1 MTERGRPEQLG
12 IPVRRHKSDVLIV
25 GGGAAGTMAAFECA
39 DAGVSVIQATKGRA
53 TSGTTTVARGGF
65 AAAMGEDDSPELHL
79 QDILT
84 HGGELIDPALARVW
98 VHDIIDVVH
107 DLESWG
113 AEFVRGADGR
123 LDLKMFPSHSRAR
136 ACHHYD
142 TTGNMIT
149 KVLSKKLR
157 ADARIERH
165 SFTSVVD
172 LIKRDGRVVG
182 AWGIDYGA
190 GTLVVYHA
198 QQVILSTGGGS
209 GLFYVND
216 NPPQVTGDG
225 YVLGFRAGA
234 ALLGIEM
241 IDFQAMCCSPKELFG
256 FAPHPTGFINAG
268 AVFRNREGEAFLK
281 RYFPD
286 TAEKSTRSEVIT
298 AMAKEIHAGRA
309 GSTGRIFMDA
319 TRVPLEVIQ
328 KQIPHVYKTCL
339 HRGIDITKTPL
350 EVAPG
355 SHTWLGGLEI
365 DVDGRTPVEGLLA
378 AGETA
383 GGIHGGNRIGG
394 SALAASL
401 VFGRRAG
408 RKAAALVNEA
418 RVDLAGGEED
428 DAVPEAEQAWLA
440 RLKDRDSGPFQA
452 DVRMSC
458 RMLAHNKLG
467 PIREE
472 RTLKEALAAYERIEC
487 QDVPAMRLDEKARSS
502 HKVLG
507 EELESAFAVR
517 NLALLGRIL
526 ATACL
531 KRRESRGAHF
541 RLDYPHADDVRWRV
555 VTRLQ
560 AGANGQI
567 EFRTDLARNPAD
579 SSAPDRG
586 AATRRRPV
594 NARGLPD

>member
-1 MTERGRPEQLG
+1 MPLRLD
-12 IPVRRHKSDVLIV
+12 IPVKRYQTDVLIV

-39 DAGVSVIQATKGRA
+39 DAGVAVIQVTKGRA

-65 AAAMGEDDSPELHL
+65 AAAMGDDDGPELHL
-79 QDILT
+79 QDILKY
-84 HGGELIDPALARVW
+84 GGELIDPELARVW
-98 VHDIIDVVH
+98 VYDIVDVVH

-123 LDLKMFPSHSRAR
+123 LDLKAFPSHSRNR

-157 ADARIERH
+157 ADARIAKH
-165 SFTSVVD
+165 SITAVVD
-172 LIKRDGRVVG
+172 LIKHKDRVVG
-182 AWGIDYGA
+182 AWGVDYQNGA
-190 GTLVVYHA
+190 LVIYSA
-198 QQVILSTGGGS
+198 QQVILCTGGGS

-225 YVLGFRAGA
+225 YVLGFRAGVP
-234 ALLGIEM
+234 LVGIEM

-268 AVFRNREGEAFLK
+268 AVFRNRDGEEFLK

-286 TAEKSTRSEVIT
+286 TAEQSTRSEVIL

-309 GSTGRIFMDA
+309 SSTGGIFMDA
-319 TRVPLEVIQ
+319 TKVPMDVIQ

-339 HRGIDITKTPL
+339 HRHIDISKTPL

-355 SHTWLGGLEI
+355 SHTWLGGLKI
-365 DVDGRTPVEGLLA
+365 DVDGMTPVDGLFA

-394 SALAASL
+394 SALSASL
-401 VFGRRAG
+401 VYGRRAG
-408 RKAAALVNEA
+408 KKAAALANTT
-418 RVDLAGGEED
+418 RIDLPVPED
-428 DAVPEAEQAWLA
+428 DSIPQSDLTWLA
-440 RLKDRDSGPFQA
+440 DLMSRERGPLQS
-452 DVRMSC
+452 DLRIRC
-458 RMLAHNKLG
+458 QRLAHNKLG
-467 PIREE
+467 PIRED
-472 RTLKEALAAYERIEC
+472 RTLREALDEYERIERE
-487 QDVPAMRLDEKARSS
+487 DVPALRLNPEARSS
-502 HKVLG
+502 DKVRG
-507 EELESAFAVR
+507 EELESALSVR

-526 ATACL
+526 AIACL
-531 KRRESRGAHF
+531 KRTESRGAHF
-541 RLDYPHADDVRWRV
+541 RLDYPTTDDGRWRV

-560 AGANGQI
+560 RGEHGEI
-567 EFRTDLARNPAD
+567 EFHIDPVKSPATSSIPRESLAAK
-579 SSAPDRG
+579 
-586 AATRRRPV
+586 
-594 NARGLPD
+594 

>member
-1 MTERGRPEQLG
+1 MSRSDRLD
-12 IPVRRHKSDVLIV
+12 IPVVHHTTDVLIV

-39 DAGVSVIQATKGRA
+39 QAGVAVLQATKGRA

-79 QDILT
+79 ADILK
-84 HGGELIDPALARVW
+84 HGGELIAPELARVW
-98 VHDIIDVVH
+98 VYDIVDVVR
-107 DLESWG
+107 DLVAWG

-123 LDLKMFPSHSRAR
+123 LDLKAFPSHSRRR

-165 SFTSVVD
+165 SLTAIVD
-172 LIKRDGRVVG
+172 LLKQDGRVVG
-182 AWGIDYGA
+182 AWGVDYRNGA
-190 GTLVVYHA
+190 LVIYRA
-198 QQVILSTGGGS
+198 QQIILATGGGS
-209 GLFYVND
+209 RLFYVND

-225 YVLGFRAGA
+225 YVLGFRAGVP
-234 ALLGIEM
+234 LLGIEM
-241 IDFQAMCCSPKELFG
+241 IDFQAMCCSPQELFG

-268 AVFRNREGEAFLK
+268 AVFRNRAGEEFLK

-286 TAEKSTRSEVIT
+286 TAEQSTRSEVIL

-309 GSTGRIFMDA
+309 TSTGGIFMDA
-319 TRVPLEVIQ
+319 TKVPMDVIQ

-339 HRGIDITKTPL
+339 HRGIDITRTPL

-355 SHTWLGGLEI
+355 SHTWLGGLKV
-365 DVDGRTPVEGLLA
+365 DVDGKTPVAGLFA

-394 SALAASL
+394 SALSASL
-401 VFGRRAG
+401 VYGRRAG
-408 RKAAALVNEA
+408 RKAAALVKEA
-418 RVDLAGGEED
+418 RVDVARPEL
-428 DAVPEAEQAWLA
+428 DAIPEFERAWLA
-440 RLKDRDSGPFQA
+440 DLMRRDSGPLQS
-452 DVRMSC
+452 DLRMSC

-467 PIREE
+467 PIRHQ
-472 RTLKEALAAYERIEC
+472 RTLNEALAEYDRIEREEL
-487 QDVPAMRLDEKARSS
+487 PAMRLDERARNSDE
-502 HKVLG
+502 VRG
-507 EELESAFAVR
+507 QELESALSVR

-526 ATACL
+526 ATAAL
-531 KRRESRGAHF
+531 ARSESRGAHF
-541 RLDYPHADDVRWRV
+541 RLDHPETDDVRWRV

-560 AGANGQI
+560 QDAKGAI
-567 EFRTDLARNPAD
+567 EFHTD
-579 SSAPDRG
+579 
-586 AATRRRPV
+586 PV
-594 NARGLPD
+594 KEAVAKAVSGF

>member
-1 MTERGRPEQLG
+1 MSRPGRLD
-12 IPVRRHKSDVLIV
+12 IPTVHYTTDVLIV

-39 DAGVSVIQATKGRA
+39 EAGIGVIQATKGRA

-79 QDILT
+79 ADILE
-84 HGGELIDPALARVW
+84 HGGELIDPELARVW

-107 DLESWG
+107 DLEAWG
-113 AEFVRGADGR
+113 AEFVRRPDGR
-123 LDLKMFPSHSRAR
+123 LDLKSFPSHSRDR

-157 ADARIERH
+157 ADARIEKH
-165 SFTSVVD
+165 SITAIVD
-172 LIKRDGRVVG
+172 LLKEDDRVVG
-182 AWGIDYGA
+182 AWGVDYQNGA
-190 GTLVVYHA
+190 LVTYRA
-198 QQVILSTGGGS
+198 QQIILCTGGGS

-225 YVLGFRAGA
+225 YVLGFRAGVP
-234 ALLGIEM
+234 LLGIEM

-268 AVFRNREGEAFLK
+268 AVFRNRDGEEFLK

-286 TAEKSTRSEVIT
+286 TAEHSTRSEVIL

-309 GSTGRIFMDA
+309 ASTGGIFMDA
-319 TRVPLEVIQ
+319 TKVPMEVIQ
-328 KQIPHVYKTCL
+328 KQIPHVYRTCL

-355 SHTWLGGLEI
+355 SHTWLGGLAV
-365 DVDGRTPVEGLLA
+365 DVDGRTPVAGLFA

-394 SALAASL
+394 SALSASL
-401 VFGRRAG
+401 VYGRRAG
-408 RKAAALVNEA
+408 RKAAALVKES
-418 RVDLAGGEED
+418 RVGLHETK
-428 DAVPEAEQAWLA
+428 AVIPEAERAWLA
-440 RLKDRDSGPFQA
+440 DLVLREDGPLQS
-452 DVRMSC
+452 DVRMHC

-467 PIREE
+467 PIRHE
-472 RTLKEALAAYERIEC
+472 RTLEEALGEYERIERE
-487 QDVPAMRLDEKARSS
+487 DVPAMRLDPAARASD
-502 HKVLG
+502 KVRG
-507 EELESAFAVR
+507 DELESALSVR
-517 NLALLGRIL
+517 NLALLGRLL
-526 ATACL
+526 ATAAL
-531 KRRESRGAHF
+531 ARAESRGAHF
-541 RLDYPHADDVRWRV
+541 RLDHPATDDMHWRV

-560 AGANGQI
+560 LGKDGAI
-567 EFRTDLARNPAD
+567 EFHTDPVKELAL
-579 SSAPDRG
+579 SG
-586 AATRRRPV
+586 ACGEPV
-594 NARGLPD
+594 ASN

>member
-1 MTERGRPEQLG
+1 MSRASRSGLV
-12 IPVRRHKSDVLIV
+12 IPLVHHTTDVLIV
-25 GGGAAGTMAAFECA
+25 GGGAAATMAAFECA
-39 DAGVSVIQATKGRA
+39 QAGVAVIQATKGRA

-79 QDILT
+79 ADILK
-84 HGGELIDPALARVW
+84 HGGELIDPELVRVW
-98 VHDIIDVVH
+98 VYDIVDLVR

-113 AEFVRGADGR
+113 AELVRGADGR
-123 LDLKMFPSHSRAR
+123 LDLKAFPSHARHR

-149 KVLSKKLR
+149 KVLSRKLR
-157 ADARIERH
+157 ADTRIEKH
-165 SFTSVVD
+165 SLTAIVD
-172 LIKRDGRVVG
+172 LLKQDGRVVG
-182 AWGIDYGA
+182 AWGVDYRKGALVLYGA
-190 GTLVVYHA
+190 
-198 QQVILSTGGGS
+198 QQIILATGGGS

-225 YVLGFRAGA
+225 YVLGFCAGVP
-234 ALLGIEM
+234 LIGIEM

-268 AVFRNREGEAFLK
+268 AVFRNQAGEEFLK

-286 TAEKSTRSEVIT
+286 TAEQSTRSEVIL

-309 GSTGRIFMDA
+309 AATGGIFMDA
-319 TRVPLEVIQ
+319 TKVPMDVIQ

-339 HRGIDITKTPL
+339 HRGIDITRTPL

-355 SHTWLGGLEI
+355 SHTWLGGLEVDI
-365 DVDGRTPVEGLLA
+365 DGKTPVAGLLA

-394 SALAASL
+394 SALSASM
-401 VFGRRAG
+401 VYGRRAG
-408 RKAAALVNEA
+408 RKAAALVKEG
-418 RVDLAGGEED
+418 RVDAVRPKL
-428 DAVPEAEQAWLA
+428 DAIPELERAWLA
-440 RLKDRDSGPFQA
+440 DLIRRDSGPLQS

-467 PIREE
+467 PIRHE
-472 RTLKEALAAYERIEC
+472 RTLKEALAEYERIERE
-487 QDVPAMRLDEKARSS
+487 DMPAMRLDERARSS
-502 HKVLG
+502 EEVRG
-507 EELESAFAVR
+507 QELESALSVR

-526 ATACL
+526 ATAAL
-531 KRRESRGAHF
+531 ARRESRGAHF
-541 RLDYPHADDVRWRV
+541 RLDHPETDEQRWRV

-560 AGANGQI
+560 RGANGAI
-567 EFRTDLARNPAD
+567 EFRTDPVKEMAAQ
-579 SSAPDRG
+579 G
-586 AATRRRPV
+586 AA
-594 NARGLPD
+594 GF

>member
-1 MTERGRPEQLG
+1 MSKPANSGHLD
-12 IPVRRHKSDVLIV
+12 IPVVHHLTDVLII

-39 DAGVSVIQATKGRA
+39 QAGVAVIQATKGRA

-79 QDILT
+79 ADILK
-84 HGGELIDPALARVW
+84 HGGELIDPELVRVW
-98 VHDIIDVVH
+98 VYDIVDLVR

-113 AEFVRGADGR
+113 AELVRGADGR
-123 LDLKMFPSHSRAR
+123 LDLKAFPSHARHR

-149 KVLSKKLR
+149 KVLSTKLR
-157 ADARIERH
+157 ADTRIEKH
-165 SFTSVVD
+165 SLTAIVD
-172 LIKRDGRVVG
+172 LLKQDGRVVG
-182 AWGIDYGA
+182 AWGVDYRKGALVLYGA
-190 GTLVVYHA
+190 
-198 QQVILSTGGGS
+198 QQIILATGGGS

-225 YVLGFRAGA
+225 YVLGFCAGVP
-234 ALLGIEM
+234 LIGIEM

-268 AVFRNREGEAFLK
+268 AVFRNQAGEEFLK

-286 TAEKSTRSEVIT
+286 TAEQSTRSEVIL

-309 GSTGRIFMDA
+309 AATGGIFMDA
-319 TRVPLEVIQ
+319 TKVPMDVIQ

-339 HRGIDITKTPL
+339 HRGIDITRTPL

-355 SHTWLGGLEI
+355 SHTWLGGLEVDI
-365 DVDGRTPVEGLLA
+365 DGKTPVAGLLA

-394 SALAASL
+394 SALSASL
-401 VFGRRAG
+401 VYGRRAG
-408 RKAAALVNEA
+408 RKAAALVKEG
-418 RVDLAGGEED
+418 RG
-428 DAVPEAEQAWLA
+428 DAVRPELDAIPELERAWLA
-440 RLKDRDSGPFQA
+440 DLIRRDSGPLQS

-467 PIREE
+467 PIRHE
-472 RTLKEALAAYERIEC
+472 RTLKEALAEYERIERE
-487 QDVPAMRLDEKARSS
+487 DMPAMRLDERARSS
-502 HKVLG
+502 EEVRG
-507 EELESAFAVR
+507 QELESALSVR

-526 ATACL
+526 ATAAL
-531 KRRESRGAHF
+531 ARRESRGAHF
-541 RLDYPHADDVRWRV
+541 RLDYPETDELRWRV

-560 AGANGQI
+560 QGANGAI
-567 EFRTDLARNPAD
+567 EFRTDPVKGTAAE
-579 SSAPDRG
+579 G
-586 AATRRRPV
+586 AA
-594 NARGLPD
+594 GF

>member
-1 MTERGRPEQLG
+1 MSRSDRLD
-12 IPVRRHKSDVLIV
+12 IPVVHHTTDVLII

-39 DAGVSVIQATKGRA
+39 QAGVAVIQATKGRA

-79 QDILT
+79 ADILK
-84 HGGELIDPALARVW
+84 HGGELIAPELARVW
-98 VHDIIDVVH
+98 VYDIVDVVR
-107 DLESWG
+107 DLVAWG
-113 AEFVRGADGR
+113 AEFVRGTDGR
-123 LDLKMFPSHSRAR
+123 LDLKTFPSHSRRR

-157 ADARIERH
+157 ADARIEKH
-165 SFTSVVD
+165 SLTAIVD
-172 LIKRDGRVVG
+172 LLKQDGRVVG
-182 AWGIDYGA
+182 AWGVDYRNGA
-190 GTLVVYHA
+190 LVIYRV
-198 QQVILSTGGGS
+198 QQIILATGGGS

-234 ALLGIEM
+234 PLLGIEM
-241 IDFQAMCCSPKELFG
+241 IDFQAMCCSPQELFG

-268 AVFRNREGEAFLK
+268 AVFRNRAGEEFLK

-286 TAEKSTRSEVIT
+286 RAEQSTRSEVIL

-309 GSTGRIFMDA
+309 AATGGIFMDA
-319 TRVPLEVIQ
+319 TKVPMDVIQ

-339 HRGIDITKTPL
+339 HRGIDITRTPL

-365 DVDGRTPVEGLLA
+365 DVDGRTPVAGLFA
-378 AGETA
+378 TGETA

-394 SALAASL
+394 SALSASL
-401 VFGRRAG
+401 VYGRRAG
-408 RKAAALVNEA
+408 RKAAALVKEA
-418 RVDLAGGEED
+418 RVDVARPEL
-428 DAVPEAEQAWLA
+428 DAIPEFERAWLA
-440 RLKDRDSGPFQA
+440 ELMRRDSGPLQF

-467 PIREE
+467 PIRHE
-472 RTLKEALAAYERIEC
+472 RTLTEALAEYERIERE
-487 QDVPAMRLDEKARSS
+487 DLPAMRIDERARNSNE
-502 HKVLG
+502 VRG
-507 EELESAFAVR
+507 QELESALSVR

-526 ATACL
+526 ATAAL
-531 KRRESRGAHF
+531 ARSESRGAHF
-541 RLDYPHADDVRWRV
+541 RLDHPETDDVRWRV

-560 AGANGQI
+560 QDAKGAI
-567 EFRTDLARNPAD
+567 EFHTDAVKE
-579 SSAPDRG
+579 
-586 AATRRRPV
+586 AAAKAV
-594 NARGLPD
+594 SGF